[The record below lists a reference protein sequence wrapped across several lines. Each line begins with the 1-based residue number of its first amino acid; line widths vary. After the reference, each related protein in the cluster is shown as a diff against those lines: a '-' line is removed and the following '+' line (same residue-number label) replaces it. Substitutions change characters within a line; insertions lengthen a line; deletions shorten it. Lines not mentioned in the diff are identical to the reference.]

1 MNHAARHMDQM
12 YRLQR
17 HIYDATRKFYLLGRD
32 RLLVE
37 LRPDDGDTVLEIGC
51 GTARNLVLA
60 ARRYP
65 AARFYGVDISNEMLS
80 TARRAI
86 ARAGL
91 ADRVTVGWADATD
104 FDPAHIFGVASFDR
118 VFLSYTLSI
127 IPPWQAALQQAAKH
141 VAPGGSLHIV
151 DFADCERLP
160 AWFRQGLYRWLK
172 AFSVE
177 PRIGLE
183 RALDE
188 VATRHGLSVR
198 STSLFRGYARHN
210 HAARPV

>member
-1 MNHAARHMDQM
+1 MSHAARHMDRM

-32 RLLVE
+32 RLLAD
-37 LRPDDGDTVLEIGC
+37 LRPADGETVLEIGC

-65 AARFYGVDISNEMLS
+65 GARFYGVDISHEMLS

-91 ADRVTVGWADATD
+91 TDRITIGWADATD
-104 FDPAHIFGVASFDR
+104 FDPARTFGITYFDR

-127 IPPWQAALQQAAKH
+127 IPPWQAALHQAAKH
-141 VAPGGSLHIV
+141 VAPGGSLHII
-151 DFADCERLP
+151 DFADCARLP
-160 AWFRQGLYRWLK
+160 AWFRQTLYRWLK

-177 PRIGLE
+177 PRVGLE
-183 RALDE
+183 RELHE
-188 VATRHGLSVR
+188 VATQHGLSVN
-198 STSLFRGYARHN
+198 SASLFRGYARHN
-210 HAARPV
+210 RAARPT